1 MSSENKGSHESLETV
16 EVALTSAEHF
26 IEKNQKVLLY
36 SLLAV
41 LAVIAI
47 YFGSKKFYFQ
57 PRESEAQSQMF
68 TAERYFEKDSFNL
81 ALNGDGNYQG
91 FLGIIDEYG
100 MTDAAN
106 LAHYYAGV
114 SYLHLGKYDEAITQ
128 LKKFDGDDLMVGP
141 VAIGAIGDAYLEL
154 GKKEDA
160 TKQYVKASDK
170 AENNFLSPV
179 YLMKAAQVL
188 ESDKDYKKALELY
201 QQIQKEYPLSTE
213 GRQIEKYITRATLLS
228 EGK

>member
-1 MSSENKGSHESLETV
+1 MSSENKGTHEGLEQV
-16 EVALTSAEHF
+16 EVALTNAEHF
-26 IEKNQKVLLY
+26 VEKNQKILLYALGAVVLLVA
-36 SLLAV
+36 LF
-41 LAVIAI
+41 
-47 YFGSKKFYFQ
+47 FGTRKFYFQ

-106 LAHYYAGV
+106 LAHYYAGI
-114 SYLHLGKYDEAITQ
+114 SYLHLGKYDEAIAQ
-128 LKKFDGDDLMVGP
+128 LKKFDGDDMMVGP
-141 VAIGAIGDAYLEL
+141 VAVGAIGDAYLEQ
-154 GKKEDA
+154 GKHDEA
-160 TKQYVKASDK
+160 TSQYLKAADK
-170 AENNFLSPV
+170 GENNFIAPV
-179 YLMKAAQVL
+179 YLMKAAQVF
-188 ESDKDYKKALELY
+188 EADKNYKKALELY
-201 QQIQKEYPLSTE
+201 EQIQKDYPLSTE